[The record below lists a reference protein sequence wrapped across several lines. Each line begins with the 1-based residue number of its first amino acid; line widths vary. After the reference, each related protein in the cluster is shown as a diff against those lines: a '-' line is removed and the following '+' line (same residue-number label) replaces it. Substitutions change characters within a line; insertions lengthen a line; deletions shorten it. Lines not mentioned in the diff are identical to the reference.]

1 MCSGIAI
8 AESTTRSASYGARP
22 CSSNVVIGSN
32 DDSVRVVRVYCDA
45 RLVLCGCERVLVDC
59 HVRSRDGCA
68 VEVAIEDVRWGY
80 GGVWWRGCWL
90 GRFAP
95 LRPGGGCEG

>member
-80 GGVWWRGCWL
+80 GGVGWWGFWVWVGFLFFFL
-90 GRFAP
+90 GVV
-95 LRPGGGCEG
+95 